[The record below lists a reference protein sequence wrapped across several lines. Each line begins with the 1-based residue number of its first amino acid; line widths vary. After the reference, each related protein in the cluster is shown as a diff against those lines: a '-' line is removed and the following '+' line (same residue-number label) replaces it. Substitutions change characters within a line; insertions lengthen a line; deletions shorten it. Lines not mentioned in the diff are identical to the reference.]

1 MKRDLPKWQSIFFRV
16 AWLCVISFCF
26 LEVSIKV
33 HAAQQ
38 IDPGNH
44 FILASDG
51 EAINPSTT
59 ETKNKTVQNQAW
71 EPLPPS
77 PGEFDWI
84 QLTSGEWLKGEI
96 KRLYDDKLEFDSKEL
111 KLQEFDWEDVKQV
124 RGPRFFSLRFVG
136 PITVVGTLQVT
147 ENKVIVTAGDEQRE
161 FKRNQLVAIAPG
173 GEKEIDYWSG
183 KMSFGVNF
191 SKGNTDE
198 MKYSAITNIRR
209 RTSATRFIVDY
220 LGNITETNKVETVNN
235 HRIQSS
241 LDVFKTQSYFYRP
254 VFGEVYRDPFIN
266 IKYRVTLGVGMGYNI
281 IDTSRTEW
289 KVSGG
294 PAYQTTKFDSVEP
307 GQASS
312 EWTPAL
318 VAGTDFNTE
327 LTNTIDFTFKYNL
340 QILNEASGTY
350 THHSITTLETEL
362 TKWLDFDTSFVW
374 DRVQNPTPNAD
385 GTVPEK
391 DDFYL
396 IFSLGID
403 F

>member
-183 KMSFGVNF
+183 K
-191 SKGNTDE
+191 
-198 MKYSAITNIRR
+198 
-209 RTSATRFIVDY
+209 
-220 LGNITETNKVETVNN
+220 
-235 HRIQSS
+235 
-241 LDVFKTQSYFYRP
+241 
-254 VFGEVYRDPFIN
+254 
-266 IKYRVTLGVGMGYNI
+266 
-281 IDTSRTEW
+281 
-289 KVSGG
+289 
-294 PAYQTTKFDSVEP
+294 
-307 GQASS
+307 
-312 EWTPAL
+312 
-318 VAGTDFNTE
+318 
-327 LTNTIDFTFKYNL
+327 
-340 QILNEASGTY
+340 
-350 THHSITTLETEL
+350 
-362 TKWLDFDTSFVW
+362 
-374 DRVQNPTPNAD
+374 
-385 GTVPEK
+385 
-391 DDFYL
+391 
-396 IFSLGID
+396 
-403 F
+403 